1 MLVLMAQ
8 SIPSW
13 PIPHPQGIVCLF
25 VKWCFPT
32 MGFLSSK
39 VYPMAYEKNRNT
51 NLLKKDLV
59 AQNFEFT
66 FCFVPRVWH
75 VNAFSGPHRRA
86 FAASRWKND
95 ECPTNA
101 GEMGTLGIDWACMVG
116 NITISS
122 SLSKREVSST
132 SSYVEEIFLASL
144 LCAGNY
150 SYIIIFKDSSL
161 LLRSYRFMFLTCGF
175 FSQSEETRKPLCCR
189 VSYYLKT
196 QQFGCV

>member
-1 MLVLMAQ
+1 MAQ

-39 VYPMAYEKNRNT
+39 VYPMAYEKDRNT

-59 AQNFEFT
+59 AQNFEFP

-75 VNAFSGPHRRA
+75 VNAFSGPHRRGVCSFPMKKWRMPDKCWGNGHA
-86 FAASRWKND
+86 R
-95 ECPTNA
+95 
-101 GEMGTLGIDWACMVG
+101 DWL
-116 NITISS
+116 
-122 SLSKREVSST
+122 SLHGRQYHHLIFTKQTWRLFHF
-132 SSYVEEIFLASL
+132 SYVEEIFLTSL